1 MRFYQKCQYLA
12 TQMILTTDPDN
23 FDYPDSLSKN
33 VKTLISNIKPKL
45 DILDKINIP
54 YIENVFDTKP
64 EVLKKTLQESCNCD
78 IPDGL
83 INTLAKGLYSK
94 DFNTMDIS
102 EQAIIKVL
110 SVYLMIQI

>member
-1 MRFYQKCQYLA
+1 MKFYQKCQYLA
-12 TQMILTTDPDN
+12 TQMIMTTDPDDFN
-23 FDYPDSLSKN
+23 YPDSLSKK
-33 VKTLISNIKPKL
+33 VKTLITNIKPKL

-54 YIENVFDTKP
+54 YIENVFDVKP
-64 EVLKKTLQESCNCD
+64 EILRKSLQESCDCN

-83 INTLAKGLYSK
+83 INTIAKELYSK
-94 DFNTMDIS
+94 DFNSMDIS